1 MSRVDLER
9 RARDARDMAMCAR
22 RLAQGLSQ
30 AADRERFNRFAD
42 EEDERAA
49 GLEAEAA
56 ALRPISPMGPA
67 VAQQQLEQQQ
77 ETVSPGPPKPKPGT

>member
-1 MSRVDLER
+1 MSPVDLQR
-9 RARDARDMAMCAR
+9 RARDARDMAMRAR
-22 RLAQGLSQ
+22 RLAQGLTQ

-56 ALRPISPMGPA
+56 AAARRPISPA
-67 VAQQQLEQQQ
+67 VAQHQPEQQQ
-77 ETVSPGPPKPKPGT
+77 QGKGSPGTPKAKPGT